1 MTNLL
6 NRIPQN
12 DGATISWSVERLL
25 EGFDMSRRPLLF
37 CRCAILLAACRAAPA
52 FNSPSGDRKHQQ
64 RVRPCP
70 LSPES
75 GSNFRAL
82 AAPLRVDGAAV
93 DVIQSPKL
101 EPRIMRHEL
110 SNSECTAIKP
120 MLPNKPRGVRRVNDR
135 RVLSGIFWVLAF
147 RCDMARPARELWA
160 THDLLQSLCA
170 LATGWHLG
178 SDRGSAGHRSGAANG
193 SARRAAR

>member
-1 MTNLL
+1 LSMRDSVSRLP
-6 NRIPQN
+6 R
-12 DGATISWSVERLL
+12 GASFQFALRRSQTLRLDAA
-25 EGFDMSRRPLLF
+25 FVSRPRTGNPTASSAVGHSRPG
-37 CRCAILLAACRAAPA
+37 RA
-52 FNSPSGDRKHQQ
+52 SSESGL
-64 RVRPCP
+64 VRYP
-70 LSPES
+70 PES